1 MIEVKDLRKGFEGKA
16 VLKGVNAVM
25 KAGQCNLI
33 IGSSGSGKT
42 VFMKCLVGLFQP
54 DSGDILYSG
63 ENFTRMS
70 VEEKKEIRKQIGM
83 LFQGSA
89 LFSSMTVE
97 ENIIFPLDMFTKE
110 SRKKKMERVN
120 EVLDRVNLKGSNK
133 KFPAELSGG
142 MMKRVGIARAIV
154 LNPKYL
160 FVDEPN
166 SGLDPQTSG
175 LIDKLIKEITDEYNI
190 TTVINTHDMNSVME
204 IGDNIIYMY
213 QGEKEW
219 EGNRKEIIFSKNE
232 RLNDFIFAS
241 EFLKDAKDMRMLEQ
255 AGKISNDRDMD
266 KILKS
271 NAPLPTPDSPPS
283 EGEEPGTKPKG

>member
-1 MIEVKDLRKGFEGKA
+1 MIEVKNIKKGFNNKTVIQDVSA
-16 VLKGVNAVM
+16 TMN
-25 KAGQCNLI
+25 AGQCNLI

-54 DSGDILYSG
+54 DSGEILYSG
-63 ENFTRMS
+63 ESFTKMNGDQR
-70 VEEKKEIRKQIGM
+70 KEIRKEIGM

-97 ENIIFPLDMFTKE
+97 ENIIFPLDMFTSD
-110 SRKKKMERVN
+110 SRKKKLQRVN
-120 EVLDRVNLKGSNK
+120 EVLERVNLKDANK

-175 LIDKLIKEITDEYNI
+175 LIDKLIKEITDEYKI

-213 QGEKEW
+213 QGNKEW
-219 EGNRKEIIFSKNE
+219 EGNSKEIIFSKNE
-232 RLNDFIFAS
+232 KLNEFIFAS
-241 EFLKDAKDMRMLEQ
+241 EFLRDAKDMRMLEET
-255 AGKISNDRDMD
+255 GKISNDRNMD
-266 KILKS
+266 ELTHDD
-271 NAPLPTPDSPPS
+271 APTLTPTD
-283 EGEEPGTKPKG
+283 EED